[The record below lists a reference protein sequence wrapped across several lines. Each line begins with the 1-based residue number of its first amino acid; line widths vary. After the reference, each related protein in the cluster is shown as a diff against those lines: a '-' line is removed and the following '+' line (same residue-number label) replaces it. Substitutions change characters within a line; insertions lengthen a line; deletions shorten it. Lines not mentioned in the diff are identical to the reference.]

1 MAETYRYIGKV
12 LPRRDGRE
20 IVTGGTRYVND
31 LQFSN
36 LLYGKVLRSPHPH
49 ALIAKV
55 DKRRA
60 IALPGVRAV
69 LAWEDVPDWRGGT
82 PRSKKVL
89 DRKVRQVGDA
99 VAPAPVRAET
109 AEEFLSGRVLDEETA
124 SQAAELAL
132 SGARPLSRNAYKVV
146 IAKTLIK
153 RAILA
158 SGKP

>member
-69 LAWEDVPDWRGGT
+69 LAWKTCRTGGEAR
-82 PRSKKVL
+82 PAAKRSSTG
-89 DRKVRQVGDA
+89 R
-99 VAPAPVRAET
+99 
-109 AEEFLSGRVLDEETA
+109 SGR
-124 SQAAELAL
+124 
-132 SGARPLSRNAYKVV
+132 
-146 IAKTLIK
+146 
-153 RAILA
+153 
-158 SGKP
+158 